1 MKATFYTNRDNY
13 YTLSCTL
20 NGSAFSLTAATDIE
34 LKHHKG
40 SIKRSVSPA
49 VFEADGGNV
58 RLNLGEAGLEAG
70 TYPTHII
77 IYTKSWPNGM
87 VWGKADLTVVAV

>member
-20 NGSAFSLTAATDIE
+20 NGSTFSLTAATDIE

-58 RLNLGEAGLEAG
+58 RLNLGEARLDAG
-70 TYPTHII
+70 SYSMYII
-77 IYTKSWPNGM
+77 IYTTSWPNGM
-87 VWGKADLTVVAV
+87 VFGETEIVIHSV

>member
-1 MKATFYTNRDNY
+1 MNATFYTNRDNY
-13 YTLSCTL
+13 YTLSCAL
-20 NGSAFSLTAATDIE
+20 NGSTFSLTAATDIE

-40 SIKRSVSPA
+40 SIKRSTTPA

-58 RLNLGEAGLEAG
+58 RLNLGEAGLDAG

-77 IYTKSWPNGM
+77 IYTTSWPNGM
-87 VWGKADLTVVAV
+87 VWGKADLIVVAV

>member
-1 MKATFYTNRDNY
+1 MNATFYTNRDNY
-13 YTLSCTL
+13 YTLSCAL
-20 NGSAFSLTAATDIE
+20 NGSTFSLTAATDIE

-40 SIKRSVSPA
+40 SIKRSTMPA

-58 RLNLGEAGLEAG
+58 RLNLGEAGLDAG

-77 IYTKSWPNGM
+77 IYTTSWPNGM
-87 VWGKADLTVVAV
+87 VWGKADLIVVAV